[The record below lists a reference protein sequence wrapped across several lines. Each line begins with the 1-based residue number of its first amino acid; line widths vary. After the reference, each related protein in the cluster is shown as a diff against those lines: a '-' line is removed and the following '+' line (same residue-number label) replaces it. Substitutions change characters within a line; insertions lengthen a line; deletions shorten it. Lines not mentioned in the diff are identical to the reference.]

1 MLYNRVESL
10 KKFLSALSRSDE
22 NSELLL
28 LLSKFGKTNRSL
40 LVAAAEKVG
49 LKVQQRMTPSEAT
62 QMQSLLRL
70 SNHKMRELRR
80 ILKNTNIGNFL
91 PSETKIRKVQAD
103 LTQHLSME
111 KVECGKN
118 DFPEGGKKWGG

>member
-1 MLYNRVESL
+1 MLYKRVDSL

-40 LVAAAEKVG
+40 FVAAAEKVG

-103 LTQHLSME
+103 LTQHLSIK
-111 KVECGKN
+111 KVDCGKMT
-118 DFPEGGKKWGG
+118 FKQVGR